1 VIRVIE
7 KVNHI
12 ILPVSDVKRAV
23 SFYESVLGLKKMKEL
38 PNIAFFDV
46 GGVHFGLAPGEKVG
60 IHLLV
65 DDLEEAYRVLKE
77 KGAKFVSEPKD
88 LPWGER
94 TATLVDPYGNMLT
107 LEQLKK

>member
-1 VIRVIE
+1 
-7 KVNHI
+7 
-12 ILPVSDVKRAV
+12 VSDLKKAV
-23 SFYESVLGLKKMKEL
+23 SFYENVLGLKKMKEL
-38 PNIAFFDV
+38 SNIAFFDV
-46 GGVHFGLAPGEKVG
+46 GGVDFGLALSEKVG

-65 DDLEEAYRVLKE
+65 DDLDKTYQTLREKRV
-77 KGAKFVSEPKD
+77 KFVSEPKD

>member
-1 VIRVIE
+1 MIE

-12 ILPVSDVKRAV
+12 ILPVSDVKKAA
-23 SFYESVLGLKKMKEL
+23 SFYENVLGLKKMKEL

-46 GGVHFGLAPGEKVG
+46 GGVHFGLAIGEKVG

-65 DDLEEAYRVLKE
+65 DDLDKAYQMLKE
-77 KGAKFVSEPKD
+77 KGVKFVSEPKD

-94 TATLVDPYGNMLT
+94 TATFVDPYGNMLT
-107 LEQLKK
+107 LEQVKK